1 MNAARPTAPARVDLV
16 ILADRVY
23 AQFPYRRPAHAV
35 AVCDGRVVA
44 IGDRRAALRMR
55 RRGTR
60 VLDLGDGSVTPG
72 LCDAH
77 THFFYW
83 ALGRALVID
92 VTGIGSLEATLA
104 KLQREAPRRRMGE
117 WVLGRG
123 FDQNIW
129 GRAFPTAA
137 DLDAVLPDRP
147 AMVRSRDGHAAWLNS
162 AGLRACG
169 VTSQTR
175 DPAGGRYLRD
185 ERGRPTG
192 VALESAVDALPAP
205 IRDFAARDDR
215 EASQV
220 IDRALQSAYRA
231 AWSFGIVAVGA
242 LDDAPSLAHL
252 QRHRATGAL
261 GLRVVHSVPVE
272 RLAEF
277 QRLGLRGGLGDEWF
291 RVGAVKLFADGTLGS
306 QTAYMFD
313 AYPGRPGDFGVPVL
327 AGAPLREA
335 VVAAARA
342 GWASWIHAI
351 GDRAVHDAV
360 VAIAAARRIE
370 PHPLA
375 HRIEH
380 TQCIRPADARRMGR
394 LGIHAS
400 VQPCHL
406 VSDIAPADRHWPR
419 ARRNAYVFRRLLNA
433 GVNLALGSDVPVET
447 IDPRRSFH
455 GGITRT
461 DEHGLPAGGWF
472 PGEKLTSAE
481 VLRGFTEGAAQ
492 SFGRPPG
499 WGTLTPGAPADLTLW
514 ADDPLRT
521 PPSALR
527 NVGIR
532 GCVVAGEVHM
542 D

>member
-1 MNAARPTAPARVDLV
+1 MNAARPTAPARPDLV
-16 ILADRVY
+16 VLADRVY

-35 AVCDGRVVA
+35 AVCGGRVAAV
-44 IGDRRAALRMR
+44 GDRRAVLRMR
-55 RRGTR
+55 GRRTR
-60 VLDLGDGSVTPG
+60 VLDLRDGCVTPG

-92 VTGIGSLEATLA
+92 VAGIGSLEATLA
-104 KLQREAPRRRMGE
+104 KIQREAPRRRIGD

-129 GRAFPTAA
+129 GRGFPTAS
-137 DLDAVLPDRP
+137 DLDAVVPDRP
-147 AMVRSRDGHAAWLNS
+147 ALLRSRDGHAAWLNS
-162 AGLRACG
+162 PALRACS
-169 VTSQTR
+169 VTPQTP
-175 DPAGGRYLRD
+175 DPPGGRYLRD

-215 EASQV
+215 DATRV

-231 AWSFGIVAVGA
+231 AWSFGVVAVGA

-261 GLRVVHSVPVE
+261 GLRVVHSVPVD
-272 RLAEF
+272 RFAEI
-277 QRLGLRGGLGDEWF
+277 QRLGVRGGLGDDWF
-291 RVGAVKLFADGTLGS
+291 RVGAVKMFADGTLGS

-313 AYPGRPGDFGVPVL
+313 AYPGRPTDFGVPVL
-327 AGAPLREA
+327 AGEALRAA

-342 GWASWIHAI
+342 GWATWIHAI

-360 VAIAAARRIE
+360 VAIAAARRVE
-370 PHPLA
+370 PHFLH

-380 TQCIRPADARRMGR
+380 TQCIRPADARAMGR
-394 LGIHAS
+394 VRIHAS

-406 VSDIAPADRHWPR
+406 VSDIGPADRHWPR
-419 ARRNAYVFRRLLNA
+419 ARRNAYAFRRLLDA

-447 IDPRRSFH
+447 IDPRRGFH
-455 GGITRT
+455 GGVART

-472 PGEKLTSAE
+472 PKEKLTAAE
-481 VLRGFTEGAAQ
+481 VLRGFTEGAAA
-492 SFGRPPG
+492 SLGRPAG
-499 WGTLTPGAPADLTLW
+499 WGTLAVGAPADMTLW
-514 ADDPLRT
+514 ASDPLRA
-521 PPSALR
+521 PPTAWQR
-527 NVGIR
+527 VGIR
-532 GCVVAGEVHM
+532 GCVVAGEVHV